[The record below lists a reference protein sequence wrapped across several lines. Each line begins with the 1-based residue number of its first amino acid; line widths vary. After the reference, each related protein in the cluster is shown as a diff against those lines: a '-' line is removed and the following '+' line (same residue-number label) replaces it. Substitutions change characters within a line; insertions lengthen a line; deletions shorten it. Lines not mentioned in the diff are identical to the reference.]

1 MKCKYCNYENKD
13 GDRYCENCGASLEE
27 SSGAMDDISAMPTVT
42 SVASSNGSSSV
53 DNGQAVNYGQSNN
66 YGQPTGYGQQGSGYG
81 QSNNYGQPTGYGQQ
95 GSGYGQS
102 NNYGQPTG
110 YGQQGGG
117 YGQSNNYG
125 QPTGYGQQ
133 GGGYGQPNNYG
144 QQQYGYGQQNMYNGP
159 IYGFQG
165 PFNESDES
173 PKYVGFGEAIKLYFK
188 NYFNFKGRS
197 TRSEFWFGFL
207 FSFIVSIVLGCIVG
221 AVVYSSLMSNFT
233 KHPASYYSSYSSY
246 SALQDLSGGALVITI
261 VFYII
266 GLALSIPAW
275 SSSVRRLHDAGKSGL
290 WVLFLLVGYIPTIF
304 NFIPGAPVELIGGLS
319 CLVLPLALVGLIL
332 NIIFWCRPSVGENQW
347 GLPAKPKY

>member
-42 SVASSNGSSSV
+42 SVTSSDDLSSV
-53 DNGQAVNYGQSNN
+53 DNSQAVNYGQSNN
-66 YGQPTGYGQQGSGYG
+66 YGKPTGYGQQGS
-81 QSNNYGQPTGYGQQ
+81 
-95 GSGYGQS
+95 
-102 NNYGQPTG
+102 
-110 YGQQGGG
+110 G

-165 PFNESDES
+165 PFNESDGS

-207 FSFIVSIVLGCIVG
+207 FSLIVSIVLGCIVG

-246 SALQDLSGGALVITI
+246 SALQDLSGGALGI
-261 VFYII
+261 FYIIDII

-275 SSSVRRLHDAGKSGL
+275 SSAVRRLHDAGKSGL
-290 WVLFLLVGYIPTIF
+290 WVMFLLVCYIPTIF
-304 NFIPGAPVELIGGLS
+304 NFFIPGAPVELIGGLS
-319 CLVLPLALVGLIL
+319 CLILPVAFVGFIL

>member
-1 MKCKYCNYENKD
+1 MQCKYCNYENKD

-42 SVASSNGSSSV
+42 SGTSSDSTSSAG
-53 DNGQAVNYGQSNN
+53 NGQNVNYGQSNSYGQPTGYGQQGGSYGQPNN

-81 QSNNYGQPTGYGQQ
+81 QP
-95 GSGYGQS
+95 

-125 QPTGYGQQ
+125 QQQYG
-133 GGGYGQPNNYG
+133 YG

-165 PFNESDES
+165 PFNESDGS

-207 FSFIVSIVLGCIVG
+207 FNFIVSLVLGCILF
-221 AVVYSSLMSNFT
+221 AVVYSSIMSNLPKF
-233 KHPASYYSSYSSY
+233 ASTSSYSPY
-246 SALQDLSGGALVITI
+246 SSFSAFDYMSAGSIGITV

-266 GLALSIPAW
+266 SLALAIPSW

-290 WVLFLLVGYIPTIF
+290 WVLLLLVCYIPTLLRL
-304 NFIPGAPVELIGGLS
+304 IPNVPVELAGGLA
-319 CLVLPLALVGLIL
+319 CLVLPVSLVGLIL